1 MSDSA
6 ATGGTFLRLLR
17 YVRPYVALLV
27 AAVLCSGAYAGARY
41 VRAWLLQPLTDEV
54 ILPGLA
60 GAEGSSGLLAGLD
73 LPGKDSATAPS
84 QADPEQ
90 DEKSPEVREEE
101 LRARMADVATG
112 WQKILWACLAL
123 IVVLPLAHFGQLYL
137 AQYAMGRVLV
147 DLQQD
152 LCTKLLSLPLGF
164 HLGATRGDTLS
175 RTTNDATRA
184 HTALNLI
191 FGDVV
196 QSALALIVGVGLLL
210 SISWQLTLSL
220 TVIGPLVAGV
230 IALFG
235 RRIRKASKKRQE
247 SLGDV
252 TQRLVQ
258 ILAGIKIIL
267 AFRAQAAEETS
278 FQRENLRYFRRNMKV
293 VKNRVLARTFVEGL
307 NNTVGVFV
315 LLAGVLAVLNQYWEL
330 TLGSLFAFAAVMQ
343 TTYRPMKE
351 LTKGWTHL
359 QDSLPAAER
368 FFELLDVPGEPAD
381 AADARPL
388 TSIESGIRY
397 RNVSFSYGRESVLDD
412 VSFEIGAGETLA
424 IVGRTGAGKTTLVDL
439 LLRFFDPDAGTIE
452 IDGTDIRFLQR
463 DSLRDHIAVVTQES
477 FLFDGTIRENVRYG
491 APGASDAALEAAAL
505 AAHVKEF
512 VEGLPAGYDTE
523 VGDGGALLSGGQ
535 RQRVTIARAILRNP
549 EILILDEAT
558 SALDTQSER
567 LVQEAIDSLLENRT
581 AIVIAHRLSTIRNA
595 DRIVVLDLGRVAAVG
610 THSELLA
617 SSPLYADLASL
628 QQQ

>member
-1 MSDSA
+1 MRA
-6 ATGGTFLRLLR
+6 VRLSR
-17 YVRPYVALLV
+17 ARRPTR
-27 AAVLCSGAYAGARY
+27 ARA
-41 VRAWLLQPLTDEV
+41 RP
-54 ILPGLA
+54 
-60 GAEGSSGLLAGLD
+60 SSGRSSRA
-73 LPGKDSATAPS
+73 
-84 QADPEQ
+84 
-90 DEKSPEVREEE
+90 SPR
-101 LRARMADVATG
+101 G

-137 AQYAMGRVLV
+137 AQYTMGRVLV

-152 LCTKLLSLPLGF
+152 LCRKLLSLPLGF
-164 HLGATRGDTLS
+164 HHAASRGDTLS

-191 FGDVV
+191 FGDVL
-196 QSALALIVGVGLLL
+196 QSALALLVGAGLLL
-210 SISWQLTLSL
+210 SISWQLTLTL
-220 TVIGPLVAGV
+220 AVVGPIVAGV

-258 ILAGIKIIL
+258 ILAGIKIIQ
-267 AFRAQAAEETS
+267 AFRAQGAEETS

-293 VKNRVLARTFVEGL
+293 VKNRALARTFVEGL

-315 LLAGVLAVLNQYWEL
+315 LLAGVLAVVNQYWGL

-368 FFELLDVPGEPAD
+368 FFELLDAPGEVAD
-381 AADARPL
+381 AAGAAPL
-388 TSIESGIRY
+388 ESVRSGIRY
-397 RNVSFSYGRESVLDD
+397 RDVSFSYGREPVLQG

-424 IVGRTGAGKTTLVDL
+424 IVGPTGAGKTTAADL
-439 LLRFFDPDAGTIE
+439 LLRFFDPDSGSIE
-452 IDGTDIRFLQR
+452 IDGVDLRALQR
-463 DSLRDHIAVVTQES
+463 DSLRDRIAVVTQEP

-491 APGASDAALEAAAL
+491 APDASEAALEAAAL

-512 VEGLPAGYDTE
+512 ADTLPDGYDTE
-523 VGDGGALLSGGQ
+523 VGDAGTRLSGGQ

-549 EILILDEAT
+549 AILILDEAT
-558 SALDTQSER
+558 SSLDAQSER
-567 LVQEAIDSLLENRT
+567 WVHEAMDSLLEDRT
-581 AIVIAHRLSTIRNA
+581 ALVIAHRLSTIRNA
-595 DRIVVLDLGRVAAVG
+595 DRIVVLDEGRVAALG
-610 THSELLA
+610 THEELLA
-617 SSPLYADLASL
+617 SSPLYGELVRL
-628 QQQ
+628 QKE

>member
-6 ATGGTFLRLLR
+6 ASGGTFLRLVR

-27 AAVLCSGAYAGARY
+27 AAMVCAGAYAGARY

-60 GAEGSSGLLAGLD
+60 GGEGTRGLLDGLD
-73 LPGKDSATAPS
+73 LPGISASDSPAETAEPS
-84 QADPEQ
+84 VDPEA
-90 DEKSPEVREEE
+90 REAE
-101 LRARMADVATG
+101 LRDRMADIGEG
-112 WQKILWACLAL
+112 WQKILWACFAL
-123 IVVLPLAHFGQLYL
+123 IVVLPLAHFGQLFL
-137 AQYAMGRVLV
+137 AQYTMGRVLV

-152 LCTKLLSLPLGF
+152 LCTKLLRLPLAF
-164 HLGATRGDTLS
+164 HQGATRGDTLS

-191 FGDVV
+191 FGDVL
-196 QSALALIVGVGLLL
+196 QSALALVVGIGLLA

-220 TVIGPLVAGV
+220 AVIGPLVAGV

-247 SLGDV
+247 SLGGV

-258 ILAGIKIIL
+258 ILAGIKVIQ
-267 AFRAQAAEETS
+267 AFRAQTAEETS
-278 FQRENLRYFRRNMKV
+278 FQRENLRFFRRSMKV

-315 LLAGVLAVLNQYWEL
+315 LLAGVLAVLNQYWGL
-330 TLGSLFAFAAVMQ
+330 TLGSLFAFAAIMQ

-368 FFELLDVPGEPAD
+368 FFELLDAPEETPDVLNAL
-381 AADARPL
+381 PL
-388 TSIESGIRY
+388 TGVETGIRY
-397 RNVSFSYGRESVLDD
+397 RDVSFSYGREPVLRN
-412 VSFEIGAGETLA
+412 VSFEASAGETLA
-424 IVGRTGAGKTTLVDL
+424 IVGPTGAGKTTAVDL
-439 LLRFFDPDAGTIE
+439 LLRFFDPDSGAIE
-452 IDGTDIRFLQR
+452 IDGTDLRSLER
-463 DSLRDHIAVVTQES
+463 DSLRDRIAVVTQEP
-477 FLFDGTIRENVRYG
+477 FLFDGTIRENIRYG
-491 APGASDAALEAAAL
+491 APDASDAALEAAAL

-512 VEGLPAGYDTE
+512 ADALPAGYDTE
-523 VGDGGALLSGGQ
+523 VGDAGSLLSGGQ
-535 RQRVTIARAILRNP
+535 RQRITIARAILRNP
-549 EILILDEAT
+549 AILLLDEAT

-567 LVQEAIDSLLENRT
+567 LVQEAIDSLLAGRT
-581 AIVIAHRLSTIRNA
+581 ALVIAHRLSTIRGA
-595 DRIVVLDLGRVAAVG
+595 DRIVVLDEGQVVAVG
-610 THSELLA
+610 KHTELLE
-617 SSPLYADLASL
+617 SSPLYRELA
-628 QQQ
+628 QPQDT

>member
-6 ATGGTFLRLLR
+6 TTGGTFLRLVR
-17 YVRPYVALLV
+17 YARPYVALLV
-27 AAVLCSGAYAGARY
+27 ATILCAGAYAGARY

-54 ILPGLA
+54 ILPGLM
-60 GAEGSSGLLAGLD
+60 GSDGTGGLLSGLN
-73 LPGKDSATAPS
+73 LPGIGPEAAEPEAPS
-84 QADPEQ
+84 A
-90 DEKSPEVREEE
+90 SPEPDTDAHEEQ
-101 LRARMADVATG
+101 LRARMAGIAEG

-164 HLGATRGDTLS
+164 HQGATRGDTLS
-175 RTTNDATRA
+175 RTTNDTTRA
-184 HTALNLI
+184 HTALNLL
-191 FGDVV
+191 FGDVL
-196 QSALALIVGVGLLL
+196 QSAIALVVGVVILL
-210 SISWQLTLSL
+210 SISWQLALTLA
-220 TVIGPLVAGV
+220 VIGPLVAGV

-252 TQRLVQ
+252 TQRLIQ
-258 ILAGIKIIL
+258 ILAGIKVIQ

-293 VKNRVLARTFVEGL
+293 VKNRALARTFVEGL
-307 NNTVGVFV
+307 NNTVGIFV
-315 LLAGVLAVLNQYWEL
+315 LLAGVLAVLNQYWGL

-343 TTYRPMKE
+343 TTYRPLKE

-359 QDSLPAAER
+359 QDSMPAAER
-368 FFELLDVPGEPAD
+368 FFELLDAPSEPAD
-381 AADARPL
+381 TADARPL
-388 TSIESGIRY
+388 HSIESGIRY
-397 RNVSFSYGRESVLDD
+397 RNVSFSYGREPVLRD
-412 VSFEIGAGETLA
+412 VSFEVGAGQTVA

-439 LLRFFDPDAGTIE
+439 LVRFFDPDTGAIE
-452 IDGTDIRFLQR
+452 IDGTDLRALQR
-463 DSLRDHIAVVTQES
+463 DSLRDRIAVVTQEP
-477 FLFDGTIRENVRYG
+477 FLFDGTIEENVRYG
-491 APGASDAALEAAAL
+491 APDASDAALEAASV

-512 VEGLPAGYDTE
+512 VDTLPDGYDTE
-523 VGDGGALLSGGQ
+523 VGDAGSLLSGGQ

-549 EILILDEAT
+549 AILILDEAT
-558 SALDTQSER
+558 SALDSQSER

-581 AIVIAHRLSTIRNA
+581 ALVIAHRLSTVRNA
-595 DRIVVLDLGRVAAVG
+595 DRIVVLDEGRVAAVG
-610 THSELLA
+610 THEELIE
-617 SSPLYADLASL
+617 SSPLYRDLASL
-628 QQQ
+628 QEK

>member
-1 MSDSA
+1 VSDSG
-6 ATGGTFLRLLR
+6 ATGGTFLRLVR
-17 YVRPYVALLV
+17 YARPYVALLV
-27 AAVLCSGAYAGARY
+27 AAIVCAGAYAGARY

-54 ILPGLA
+54 ILPGL
-60 GAEGSSGLLAGLD
+60 EGSDGAGGLISGLK
-73 LPGKDSATAPS
+73 LPGIGSEASEPEAVGEPAEPD
-84 QADPEQ
+84 ADA
-90 DEKSPEVREEE
+90 REEE
-101 LRARMADVATG
+101 LRARMAGVAEG

-123 IVVLPLAHFGQLYL
+123 IVVLPLAHFGQLYI

-152 LCTKLLSLPLGF
+152 LCSKLLSLPLGF
-164 HLGATRGDTLS
+164 HQSATRGDTLS

-184 HTALNLI
+184 HTALNLL
-191 FGDVV
+191 FGDVL
-196 QSALALIVGVGLLL
+196 QSSIALVVGLGLLL
-210 SISWQLTLSL
+210 SISWQLTLTL
-220 TVIGPLVAGV
+220 TVVGPIVAGV

-258 ILAGIKIIL
+258 ILAGIKIIQ
-267 AFRAQAAEETS
+267 AFRAQGAEETS

-293 VKNRVLARTFVEGL
+293 VKNRALARTFVEGL

-315 LLAGVLAVLNQYWEL
+315 LLAGVLAVLNQYWGL

-343 TTYRPMKE
+343 GTYRPMKE

-368 FFELLDVPGEPAD
+368 FFELLDAPGESADTAD
-381 AADARPL
+381 ALRL
-388 TSIESGIRY
+388 SSVESGIRY
-397 RNVSFSYGRESVLDD
+397 RNVSFSYGREPVLRG
-412 VSFEIGAGETLA
+412 VSFEVGVGETLA

-439 LLRFFDPDAGTIE
+439 LLRFFDPDAGAIE
-452 IDGTDIRFLQR
+452 IDGTDLRAIQR
-463 DSLRDHIAVVTQES
+463 NSLRDRIAVVTQEP

-491 APGASDAALEAAAL
+491 APDASDAALEAASV

-512 VEGLPAGYDTE
+512 VDTLPDGFDTE
-523 VGDGGALLSGGQ
+523 VGDAGSLLSGGQ

-549 EILILDEAT
+549 AILILDEAT
-558 SALDTQSER
+558 SALDAQSER
-567 LVQEAIDSLLENRT
+567 MVQEAIDSLLENRT
-581 AIVIAHRLSTIRNA
+581 ALVIAHRLSTIRNA
-595 DRIVVLDLGRVAAVG
+595 DRIVVLDEGRVATVG
-610 THSELLA
+610 THDELVE
-617 SSPLYADLASL
+617 SSGLYRELASL
-628 QQQ
+628 QEE

>member
-1 MSDSA
+1 V
-6 ATGGTFLRLLR
+6 R
-17 YVRPYVALLV
+17 YARPYVALLV
-27 AAVLCSGAYAGARY
+27 AAIVCAGAYAGARY

-54 ILPGLA
+54 ILPGL
-60 GAEGSSGLLAGLD
+60 EGSDGAGGLISGLK
-73 LPGKDSATAPS
+73 LPGIGSEASEPEAVGEPAEPD
-84 QADPEQ
+84 ADA
-90 DEKSPEVREEE
+90 REEE
-101 LRARMADVATG
+101 LRARMAGVAEG

-123 IVVLPLAHFGQLYL
+123 IVVLPLAHFGQLYI

-152 LCTKLLSLPLGF
+152 LCSKLLSLPLGF
-164 HLGATRGDTLS
+164 HQGATRGDTLS

-184 HTALNLI
+184 HTALNLL
-191 FGDVV
+191 FGDVL
-196 QSALALIVGVGLLL
+196 QSSIALVVGLGLLL
-210 SISWQLTLSL
+210 SISWQLTLTL
-220 TVIGPLVAGV
+220 TVVGPIVAGV

-258 ILAGIKIIL
+258 ILAGIKIIQ
-267 AFRAQAAEETS
+267 AFRAQGAEETS

-293 VKNRVLARTFVEGL
+293 VKNRALARTFVEGL

-315 LLAGVLAVLNQYWEL
+315 LLAGVLAVLNQYWGL

-343 TTYRPMKE
+343 GTYRPMKE

-368 FFELLDVPGEPAD
+368 FFELLDAAGESAD
-381 AADARPL
+381 AADALRL
-388 TSIESGIRY
+388 SSVESGIRY
-397 RNVSFSYGRESVLDD
+397 RNVSFSYGREPVLRG
-412 VSFEIGAGETLA
+412 VSFEVGVGETLA

-439 LLRFFDPDAGTIE
+439 LLRFFDPDAGAIE
-452 IDGTDIRFLQR
+452 IDGTDLRAIQR
-463 DSLRDHIAVVTQES
+463 DSLRDRIAVVTQEP

-491 APGASDAALEAAAL
+491 APDASDAALEAASV

-512 VEGLPAGYDTE
+512 VDTLPDGFDTE
-523 VGDGGALLSGGQ
+523 VGDAGSLLSGGQ

-549 EILILDEAT
+549 AILILDEAT
-558 SALDTQSER
+558 SALDAQSER
-567 LVQEAIDSLLENRT
+567 MVQEAIDSLLENRT
-581 AIVIAHRLSTIRNA
+581 ALVIAHRLSTIRNA
-595 DRIVVLDLGRVAAVG
+595 DRIVVLDEGRVATVG
-610 THSELLA
+610 THDELVE
-617 SSPLYADLASL
+617 SSALYRELASL
-628 QQQ
+628 QAK

>member
-1 MSDSA
+1 VSDSA
-6 ATGGTFLRLLR
+6 ASGETFLRLVR

-27 AAVLCSGAYAGARY
+27 AAILCAGAYAGARY
-41 VRAWLLQPLTDEV
+41 LRAWLLQPLTDEV

-60 GAEGSSGLLAGLD
+60 AGEGTSGLLDGLD
-73 LPGKDSATAPS
+73 LPGISGSDPSPESAEPS
-84 QADPEQ
+84 ADPEA
-90 DEKSPEVREEE
+90 REAE
-101 LRARMADVATG
+101 LRERMADIGEG
-112 WQKILWACLAL
+112 WQKILWACFAL
-123 IVVLPLAHFGQLYL
+123 IVVLPLAHFGQLFL
-137 AQYAMGRVLV
+137 AQYTMGRVLV

-152 LCTKLLSLPLGF
+152 LCTKLLGLPLSF
-164 HLGATRGDTLS
+164 HQGATRGDTLS

-191 FGDVV
+191 FGDVL
-196 QSALALIVGVGLLL
+196 QSALALLVGIGLLA

-220 TVIGPLVAGV
+220 AVIGPLVAGV

-258 ILAGIKIIL
+258 ILAGIKVIQ

-278 FQRENLRYFRRNMKV
+278 FQRENLRFFRRSMKV

-315 LLAGVLAVLNQYWEL
+315 LLAGVLAVLNQYWGL

-368 FFELLDVPGEPAD
+368 FFELLDAPDETPDVPNAH
-381 AADARPL
+381 PL
-388 TSIESGIRY
+388 TGVESGIRY
-397 RNVSFSYGRESVLDD
+397 RNVSFSYGREPVLRD
-412 VSFEIGAGETLA
+412 VSFEVGAGETLA
-424 IVGRTGAGKTTLVDL
+424 LVGRTGAGKTTAVDL
-439 LLRFFDPDAGTIE
+439 LLRFFDPDSGAIE
-452 IDGTDIRFLQR
+452 IDGTDVRALQR
-463 DSLRDHIAVVTQES
+463 GSLRDRIAVVTQEP
-477 FLFDGTIRENVRYG
+477 FLFAGTIRENIRYG
-491 APGASDAALEAAAL
+491 APDASDAALEAAAL

-512 VEGLPAGYDTE
+512 AEALPDGYDTE
-523 VGDGGALLSGGQ
+523 VGDAGSLLSGGQ
-535 RQRVTIARAILRNP
+535 RQRITIARAILRNP
-549 EILILDEAT
+549 AILLLDEAT

-567 LVQEAIDSLLENRT
+567 LVQEAIDSLLAGRT
-581 AIVIAHRLSTIRNA
+581 ALVIAHRLSTIRGA
-595 DRIVVLDLGRVAAVG
+595 DRIVVLDEGQVAAVG
-610 THSELLA
+610 THSELLE
-617 SSPLYADLASL
+617 SSPLYRELA
-628 QQQ
+628 QPQER